1 MKLFAINETEWIAA
15 KTQEEAIEF
24 LGLEPDEVWAIEEIP
39 EEEWDGE
46 VEFYTLKF
54 PTEQLESEVPRT
66 STATI
71 RELMQSATEKGQPRK
86 IMSEEL

>member
-24 LGLEPDEVWAIEEIP
+24 LGLELDEIKSIEEIP

-46 VEFYTLKF
+46 VEFYTL
-54 PTEQLESEVPRT
+54 EELESEDPRT
-66 STATI
+66 SKATI

-86 IMSEEL
+86 IMTEEL